1 MRRQEERMTE
11 LPEYEHLV
19 QYYETDQMGVVH
31 HSNYIR
37 WFERFTSRIS
47 KSEEELSNMGLL
59 ISSLSSE
66 KSSKRK

>member
-1 MRRQEERMTE
+1 MTE

-59 ISSLSSE
+59 IS
-66 KSSKRK
+66 